1 MMKVIGYVILFLI
14 KTLSIML
21 LPLIIVGGIIV
32 MPLADLLLSVDK
44 EIDKCML
51 AVYDCQNN
59 NS

>member
-1 MMKVIGYVILFLI
+1 MRKVIGYVILFLI

-32 MPLADLLLSVDK
+32 MPLADLLLLVDK

-51 AVYDCQNN
+51 AVFM
-59 NS
+59 S